1 MYLKKRKT
9 FWDFSFDEMAEY
21 DLPAAFSYI
30 HNVTKKK
37 IHYIGHSQGTMLM
50 FAALSVKNP
59 IVTSLIASYTALGP
73 VAYLEYEESR
83 LLGSL
88 AHTAAI
94 SVLRKMGVREILY
107 SKASYRLYVSMICA
121 YDPFICTNTLSAI
134 S

>member
-30 HNVTKKK
+30 NNITKKK
-37 IHYIGHSQGTMLM
+37 IHYIGHSQGTMVM

-59 IVTSLIASYTALGP
+59 IVTSLIASYSALGP

-83 LLGSL
+83 LLGTL
-88 AHTAAI
+88 AHSAAI
-94 SVLRKMGVREILY
+94 SLLRKMHVQ
-107 SKASYRLYVSMICA
+107 
-121 YDPFICTNTLSAI
+121 
-134 S
+134 